1 MAFKRVVTC
10 VSMAV
15 GGALWAA
22 SSALADDMAHTM
34 SGAYGSYPMSR
45 EVSGTSWEPDSTP
58 VPGIQE
64 MHGEWMTMLQ
74 GNANLIYDNQGG
86 PRGDQQAFSTSMFM
100 GMASRPLGDG
110 TLGLRTM
117 FSLDPLMGPNGYPL
131 LLQTGETADGVH
143 PLVDRQHPHDLFMEL
158 AVTYSHPV
166 GEDSSVFTYVGY
178 PGEPALGPT
187 VFMSRMSGMAD
198 PEAPITHHWLD
209 ATHISYGVTTLGY
222 VWRNWK
228 IEASA
233 FNGREPDQYRWNFD
247 APQLDSN
254 SVRLTYNPT
263 DNWSMQVSTGYIHS
277 PEALEPDV
285 DQRRTTASATY
296 NLPLGQNNWQ
306 TTAAWGRD
314 DLQPGRSL
322 DAYLLESS
330 FTYEQAHTVF
340 GRAERVAKD
349 ELFSGSDPLA
359 GQAFTVNKFSLGYV
373 YDLPVAEHVK
383 IGLGGVGS
391 LYALPSALDTAYGRN
406 PASFMLFAR
415 ASLY

>member
-1 MAFKRVVTC
+1 
-10 VSMAV
+10 MAV

-86 PRGDQQAFSTSMFM
+86 PRGDQQMFSTSMFM

-306 TTAAWGRD
+306 TTLAWGRD

>member
-1 MAFKRVVTC
+1 
-10 VSMAV
+10 MAV

-306 TTAAWGRD
+306 TTLAWGRD

>member
-86 PRGDQQAFSTSMFM
+86 PRGDQQMFSTSMFM

>member
-86 PRGDQQAFSTSMFM
+86 PRGDQQMFSTSMFM

-306 TTAAWGRD
+306 TTLAWGRD